1 MKKKKKKPKTKQITG
16 MVSDHRRILEMTEM
30 KIRNRYTI
38 FKNEKQ
44 ADTTSVP
51 ADKYCRKLN
60 IKGILR

>member
-1 MKKKKKKPKTKQITG
+1 MPTRMKKKKKKTIRKQIIG

-44 ADTTSVP
+44 ADTASST
-51 ADKYCRKLN
+51 C
-60 IKGILR
+60 

>member
-1 MKKKKKKPKTKQITG
+1 MPTRMKKKKKKKTTTKQITG

-44 ADTTSVP
+44 ADTASST
-51 ADKYCRKLN
+51 C
-60 IKGILR
+60 